1 MAVNDRLGKAMGQ
14 ALFGLDTYATDRVR
28 FPIILRGVGP
38 LLSWPYLGLG
48 MGSSHKEFMNSLTT
62 QDKMLITLR
71 DELYFGS
78 WERMETDL
86 KDRLKGRPY
95 IFKLVNRI
103 EEDLKRI
110 EKLQAYELKH
120 DINLSD
126 YLEES
131 EE

>member
-1 MAVNDRLGKAMGQ
+1 MQGPVRLSHEVW
-14 ALFGLDTYATDRVR
+14 D
-28 FPIILRGVGP
+28 I
-38 LLSWPYLGLG
+38 G
-48 MGSSHKEFMNSLTT
+48 MDSEHKEFIDSLTT

-78 WERMETDL
+78 WERMEADL
-86 KDRLKGRPY
+86 RDRLKGRPY

-110 EKLQAYELKH
+110 EKLKAYESQH
-120 DINLSD
+120 GINLSD

-131 EE
+131 EA

>member
-1 MAVNDRLGKAMGQ
+1 MDS
-14 ALFGLDTYATDRVR
+14 D
-28 FPIILRGVGP
+28 
-38 LLSWPYLGLG
+38 
-48 MGSSHKEFMNSLTT
+48 HKDFIESLTT

-78 WERMETDL
+78 WDRMETDL

-110 EKLQAYELKH
+110 EKLRGYEGKH
-120 DINLSD
+120 SINLAEHI
-126 YLEES
+126 EE
-131 EE
+131 

>member
-1 MAVNDRLGKAMGQ
+1 
-14 ALFGLDTYATDRVR
+14 
-28 FPIILRGVGP
+28 
-38 LLSWPYLGLG
+38 